1 MPHVPEEAKTRLVRT
16 NLQVTPEDQAGNK
29 TGRGELCYLFSQVF
43 VNIYNQKPK
52 WETIHYIRRVARN
65 PFTSQETQTVVTRN
79 ETQYDRED
87 ILVAAELAYNEF
99 SRLVVGPYEDVK
111 IVENGNALAD
121 AKIPQ
126 PEAKGNLAKIEGY
139 LHA

>member
-1 MPHVPEEAKTRLVRT
+1 MPHVSDEVKSKLIRT

-29 TGRGELCYLFSQVF
+29 TGRGELCYLFSQVY

-52 WETIHYIRRVARN
+52 WETIHYIKRVSRN

-87 ILVAAELAYNEF
+87 ILVSAALAYDEF

-111 IVENGNALAD
+111 IIENGNALAD
-121 AKIPQ
+121 AKVPQ
-126 PEAKGNLAKIEGY
+126 PKAKGNLAGIPGY
-139 LHA
+139 LNA